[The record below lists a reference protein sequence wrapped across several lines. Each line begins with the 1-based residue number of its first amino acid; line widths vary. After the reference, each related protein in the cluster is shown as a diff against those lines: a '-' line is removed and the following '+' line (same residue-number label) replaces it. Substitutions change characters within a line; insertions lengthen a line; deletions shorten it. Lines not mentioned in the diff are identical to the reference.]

1 LNTLSLFFSS
11 FFQIC
16 NLLEIILQGQ
26 SIISKNEQQKK
37 QPMLLDCHVVTLA
50 RSFLFRKFV
59 SVAQTVLVK
68 ILSKNFHKGIIDFL
82 QIVVLRVLTKLEKA
96 QTTRV

>member
-1 LNTLSLFFSS
+1 
-11 FFQIC
+11 
-16 NLLEIILQGQ
+16 
-26 SIISKNEQQKK
+26 
-37 QPMLLDCHVVTLA
+37 MLLDCHVVTLA

-96 QTTRV
+96 QHHTGLSFVCIFTFSVFGYRISVDNIEYLFVFVKTDS